1 VAGHRC
7 RRRRSRPP
15 DVRTTTGLELVRAL
29 RRLPATARLP
39 IVLLTARAGP
49 ESAADGLAAG
59 ADDYVVKPF
68 HPTELLARIRVHVE
82 LARLREYAV
91 NQAQDEAAN
100 LRVALSSNRQIGA
113 ALGIIMQRYQIDSD
127 ESFTRLRSTSQ
138 RLNRKLRDIADDV
151 VRTGDLPA
159 VR

>member
-1 VAGHRC
+1 MAV
-7 RRRRSRPP
+7 
-15 DVRTTTGLELVRAL
+15 EAL

-39 IVLLTARAGP
+39 IILLTALAGP

-59 ADDYVVKPF
+59 ADDYIAKPF
-68 HPTELLARIRVHVE
+68 DPSELLARVRVHVE

-91 NQAQDEAAN
+91 SQAQDEAAN

-113 ALGIIMQRYQIDSD
+113 ALGIIMQRYQIDND
-127 ESFTRLRSTSQ
+127 ESFALLRSFSQ

-151 VRTGDLPA
+151 IRTGDLPPA
-159 VR
+159 R